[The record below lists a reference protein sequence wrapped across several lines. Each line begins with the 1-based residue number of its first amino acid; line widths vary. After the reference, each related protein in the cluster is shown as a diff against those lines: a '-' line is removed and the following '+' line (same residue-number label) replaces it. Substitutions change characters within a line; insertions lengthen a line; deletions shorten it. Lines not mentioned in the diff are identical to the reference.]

1 MEMDEVDYTA
11 AASYY
16 SNQPF
21 FTHRPGPVYTIPEDE
36 EQDDGQVSSDS
47 KYYGAFILKCII
59 SIFYFVVQMLLLFKW
74 RVFVPHWP
82 CKYARAFA

>member
-1 MEMDEVDYTA
+1 MEPEDVDYST

-36 EQDDGQVSSDS
+36 EQDDGQINTDS
-47 KYYGAFILKCII
+47 KFYGNDSK
-59 SIFYFVVQMLLLFKW
+59 SRTLFD
-74 RVFVPHWP
+74 RVMQ
-82 CKYARAFA
+82 